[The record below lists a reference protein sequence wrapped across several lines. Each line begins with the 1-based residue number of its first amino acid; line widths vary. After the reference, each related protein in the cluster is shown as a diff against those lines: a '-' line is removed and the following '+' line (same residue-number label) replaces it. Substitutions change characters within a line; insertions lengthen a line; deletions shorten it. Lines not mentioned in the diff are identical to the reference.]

1 MSAASALAE
10 KLFEK
15 ALLAIK
21 DKDLSKASSI
31 LVEAI
36 KLKPDFSEA
45 WVIRGNIRMA
55 QDESFDAILHYD
67 RALELND
74 KLWDCWNNRGIAWS
88 NLAMWAMAEHSFKQS
103 LEHMP
108 AIEPHMNMANMFC
121 QMMRLEDAEREYRE
135 CLKHDPG
142 DLNAHIN
149 LGITL
154 LGRERWA
161 EGWKHYEAR
170 HANTPY
176 QMKQRRVLPNWTGE
190 DLTGKTIVLYPEQG
204 LGDEIAFMRYATL
217 LKAMGARVILETM
230 PSLLRLGRMV
240 ANVDAVYVKGGSP
253 YEQCDYSCAIMDI
266 PMRLELPPGMPWFQR
281 YLEVPPQV
289 VRPKLPPGL
298 NIGVCWVSG
307 NRPLQPEAKATAA
320 NKSLLLEWLRPM
332 FKFTPGVNFIS
343 LQKEHNDTRLMGE
356 LGIIDVMS
364 GMGDLADTAGLIEQL
379 DLVISVDTAV
389 AHLAGALGKP
399 VWNLVRFSGYW
410 PWMHAGIA
418 WLGQDH
424 WEMVPGEQTSWY
436 PSMKI
441 YRQSQMFNWETP
453 LQAVFTDLE
462 RFVAEHKQEKA
473 A

>member
-1 MSAASALAE
+1 MAVAGALAE

-36 KLKPDFSEA
+36 KLKPDFCEA

-88 NLAMWAMAEHSFKQS
+88 NLAMWQMAEHSFKQS
-103 LEHMP
+103 LEQMP

-121 QMMRLEDAEREYRE
+121 QMMRLMDAEREYRE

-154 LGRERWA
+154 LGQERWD
-161 EGWKHYEAR
+161 EGWPHYEAR

-190 DLTGKTIVLYPEQG
+190 DLTGKTIVVYPEQG
-204 LGDEIAFMRYATL
+204 LGDEIMFMRFPAL
-217 LKAMGARVILETM
+217 LKHRGARVILETM
-230 PSLLRLGRMV
+230 PSLLRLGRTV
-240 ANVDAVYVKGGSP
+240 NYVDRVFVKGGSP
-253 YEQCDYSCAIMDI
+253 YEAADYSCAIMDI
-266 PMRLELPPGMPWFQR
+266 PMRLGIGPRDIPQDPYLFVPPG
-281 YLEVPPQV
+281 V
-289 VRPKLPPGL
+289 VRPKLPAGI
-298 NIGVCWVSG
+298 NVGVCWISG

-320 NKSLLLEWLRPM
+320 NKSLLLEWLRPLASV
-332 FKFTPGVNFIS
+332 KGINLVS
-343 LQKEHNDTRLMGE
+343 LQ
-356 LGIIDVMS
+356 
-364 GMGDLADTAGLIEQL
+364 
-379 DLVISVDTAV
+379 
-389 AHLAGALGKP
+389 
-399 VWNLVRFSGYW
+399 
-410 PWMHAGIA
+410 
-418 WLGQDH
+418 
-424 WEMVPGEQTSWY
+424 
-436 PSMKI
+436 
-441 YRQSQMFNWETP
+441 
-453 LQAVFTDLE
+453 
-462 RFVAEHKQEKA
+462 
-473 A
+473 